1 MDLRLGCVPIA
12 DGLGHNSPPAQR
24 DDPVIDSSISLEL
37 SDVGVSRGGRALIA
51 GLSFTLR
58 AGQLA
63 LLMGPNGSGKT
74 SLLRAISGLAPAVQG
89 RIRFNDGTE
98 PHQAESMR
106 APIAY
111 LGHLDGLKKDLTVE
125 ENIQFINSLRG
136 ISHPVEE
143 LVAELGLAHV
153 ARRSVRQLSAG
164 QKRRVALAYLSSS
177 RARLWLLDE
186 PLTNLD
192 RPGRELLGRW
202 LERHLAAGGMAIV
215 ATHRADELRRPGCL
229 LLEL

>member
-1 MDLRLGCVPIA
+1 M
-12 DGLGHNSPPAQR
+12 
-24 DDPVIDSSISLEL
+24 IDSSISLEL
-37 SDVGVSRGGRALIA
+37 SDVGLHRGGRGLFA

-58 AGQLA
+58 GGQLA

-74 SLLRAISGLAPAVQG
+74 SLLRAIAGFSPAGQG
-89 RIRFNDGTE
+89 RIAFNGGAASGEATDERPG
-98 PHQAESMR
+98 
-106 APIAY
+106 IAY
-111 LGHLDGLKKDLTVE
+111 LGHLDGLKKDLSVE
-125 ENIQFINSLRG
+125 ENILFISKLHG
-136 ISHPVEE
+136 SSHAVDEMI
-143 LVAELGLAHV
+143 AELGLAQV

-164 QKRRVALAYLSSS
+164 QKRRAALAHLSSS
-177 RARLWLLDE
+177 SARLWLLDE

-202 LERHLAAGGMAIV
+202 LDRHLGRGGIAIV

>member
-1 MDLRLGCVPIA
+1 VT
-12 DGLGHNSPPAQR
+12 
-24 DDPVIDSSISLEL
+24 DSSISLEL
-37 SDVGVSRGGRALIA
+37 ADVGLFRGGRELIA
-51 GLSFTLR
+51 GLSFSLR

-74 SLLRAISGLAPAVQG
+74 SLLRAISGLAPAAQG
-89 RIRFNDGTE
+89 HISFNDGAALR
-98 PHQAESMR
+98 QAEGAGPS
-106 APIAY
+106 IAY

-125 ENIQFINSLRG
+125 ENIHFINSLRG

-143 LVAELGLAHV
+143 LVTELGLAPV

-177 RARLWLLDE
+177 SARLWLLDE

-202 LERHLAAGGMAIV
+202 LDRHLAGGGIAVV